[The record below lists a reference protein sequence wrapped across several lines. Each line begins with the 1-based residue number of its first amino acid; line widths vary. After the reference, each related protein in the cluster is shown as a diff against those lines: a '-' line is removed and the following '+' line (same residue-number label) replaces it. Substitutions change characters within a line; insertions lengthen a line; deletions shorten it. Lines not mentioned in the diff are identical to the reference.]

1 MPRRLRSYPNTE
13 LKEALM
19 CDIISNSE
27 NHYKSSSSS
36 IKLQEPRKLRR
47 ETLDMIHSVLW
58 GTTQWRP
65 HN

>member
-36 IKLQEPRKLRR
+36 IKLQEAPQVAQVNPRHD
-47 ETLDMIHSVLW
+47 TLLVM
-58 GTTQWRP
+58 
-65 HN
+65 